1 MCYLSQEALF
11 ITNRRQTH
19 IINEQFYKY
28 RRAGTLFMHL
38 VYMSYSSIGLL
49 IPLIRDLMNLILDV
63 LFLLIGETHIGRYM
77 FIINREIVIH
87 FPPVSLFHQDVPF
100 ILDRTVY
107 NIIAPGTLFR
117 YACNLCTLS
126 ILGTV
131 LFNRP
136 RRYLFFIMNSIQ
148 LYKDCYYSIGIL
160 YTYDREHIHLYVDTL
175 FKL

>member
-1 MCYLSQEALF
+1 
-11 ITNRRQTH
+11 
-19 IINEQFYKY
+19 
-28 RRAGTLFMHL
+28 
-38 VYMSYSSIGLL
+38 
-49 IPLIRDLMNLILDV
+49 MNLILDA
-63 LFLLIGETHIGRYM
+63 LFLLIGDTYIKRCM

-87 FPPVSLFHQDVPF
+87 FPSVSLLYWNVLF

-107 NIIAPGTLFR
+107 NIAAPSTLFR
-117 YACNLCTLS
+117 CACNLCILS

-131 LFNRP
+131 LLNRP

-148 LYKDCYYSIGIL
+148 LYKDCYSSIDIL